1 MSYFKN
7 IFYSKKRKREI
18 LELLALEETKE
29 IDFDWQSGIKL
40 SDIDERLKS
49 EISNLN
55 ININDS
61 EK

>member
-29 IDFDWQSGIKL
+29 VDFDWKKEIKL
-40 SDIDERLKS
+40 SDIDKQLEN
-49 EISNLN
+49 EILNL
-55 ININDS
+55 NINDS

>member
-29 IDFDWQSGIKL
+29 VDFDWKKEIKL
-40 SDIDERLKS
+40 SDIDKQLEN
-49 EISNLN
+49 EILSL
-55 ININDS
+55 NINDS